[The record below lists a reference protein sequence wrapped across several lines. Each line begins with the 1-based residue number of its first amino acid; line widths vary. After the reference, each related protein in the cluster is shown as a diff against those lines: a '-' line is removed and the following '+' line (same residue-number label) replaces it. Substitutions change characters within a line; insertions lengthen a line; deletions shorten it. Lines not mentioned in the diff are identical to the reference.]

1 MSEGQA
7 QGAIAPA
14 PLAFGHGASAPPS
27 HPVCKAISE
36 GKVSFN
42 DIVALQQ
49 DELSNLLV
57 PFLDVSRLQ
66 EHPDFL
72 SAQALPDDDDDGQ
85 VKASSIKALTIRAI
99 VTRCFNRG
107 VDVQGLPAQ
116 FAGLHIDPIT
126 SLSFDELSTL
136 GVDGTADLL
145 ASAVFIGAHDT
156 LCFILSPL
164 ERSNLCN
171 ISSAVMGDD
180 DKVEYFSEIIEIL
193 KRRGLYDERAEA
205 QLATAVQEPPIGQE
219 LLAGDVRNSLFEVQP
234 VCPARSAA
242 VNTAARAYAASKRMA
257 SMPHVPYLPGMP
269 PPALMHQ
276 VLSDPNQSALSKAQ
290 SFMVDNVTEQVADMQ
305 SRLMLKEC
313 EDWAVE
319 QYPTAMDSDF
329 GTKAFK
335 KVYEA
340 NAQAPGMRFH
350 VWRRHACS
358 GPRYTGWDS

>member
-85 VKASSIKALTIRAI
+85 FKASSIKALTIRAI

-116 FAGLHIDPIT
+116 FAGLDFEI
-126 SLSFDELSTL
+126 
-136 GVDGTADLL
+136 
-145 ASAVFIGAHDT
+145 
-156 LCFILSPL
+156 CFI
-164 ERSNLCN
+164 
-171 ISSAVMGDD
+171 
-180 DKVEYFSEIIEIL
+180 
-193 KRRGLYDERAEA
+193 
-205 QLATAVQEPPIGQE
+205 
-219 LLAGDVRNSLFEVQP
+219 
-234 VCPARSAA
+234 
-242 VNTAARAYAASKRMA
+242 
-257 SMPHVPYLPGMP
+257 
-269 PPALMHQ
+269 Q
-276 VLSDPNQSALSKAQ
+276 VKQ
-290 SFMVDNVTEQVADMQ
+290 F
-305 SRLMLKEC
+305 
-313 EDWAVE
+313 
-319 QYPTAMDSDF
+319 
-329 GTKAFK
+329 
-335 KVYEA
+335 
-340 NAQAPGMRFH
+340 
-350 VWRRHACS
+350 
-358 GPRYTGWDS
+358 